1 METIVIT
8 RTFDGQLDEMVEY
21 ARSLKSRLNW
31 PGAVLE
37 FERPG
42 AQLGYTVGMRL
53 KAATM
58 TDVAIE
64 ETLSDVERADD
75 GEVVFSTV
83 NKGLW
88 PDGHMTV
95 LAEYRFIP
103 GDEGSP
109 NTLRYTYSY
118 PPPSSKLVKPKQLP
132 AFNEAMEKTCNRFIK
147 GVLAHGGSAELAAAT
162 PVAPAPLSVPTG
174 ERESPAPSLADLTAK
189 PPSPDPAA
197 YQVAGMDTVVATAS
211 FTSDLDAM
219 VEFTRSLKSRLNWPG
234 AVLESEMAGTL
245 TYQVGM
251 RIQAAVMTD
260 VNVEERLNPVDRLD
274 DDAVRFT
281 SSHRVLWPDGQ
292 IADAITEYLFSPGEG
307 GAPHTLRFSYSYP
320 PPSTKLV
327 RTKELPAFHAAME
340 KVAARYVDKL
350 AKAV

>member
-8 RTFDGQLDEMVEY
+8 RTFDGELDEMVDY
-21 ARSLKSRLNW
+21 ARSLNSRLNW

-42 AQLGYTVGMRL
+42 ALLGYNVGMRL

-58 TDVAIE
+58 TDITIE
-64 ETLSDVERADD
+64 ETLSDVERSDS
-75 GEVVFSTV
+75 GEVLFSTV

-95 LAEYRFIP
+95 LAEWRFIP
-103 GDEGSP
+103 GDEGDP

-132 AFNEAMEKTCNRFIK
+132 AFNVAMEKVCNRFIK
-147 GVLAHGGSAELAAAT
+147 GVLAHGGSPELAAAK
-162 PVAPAPLSVPTG
+162 PVAPEHLSVAEPTG
-174 ERESPAPSLADLTAK
+174 SVPFEGARAPAPDA
-189 PPSPDPAA
+189 AA
-197 YQVAGMDTVVATAS
+197 YQVAGMDTVVATATFS
-211 FTSDLDAM
+211 GDLDAM

-234 AVLESEMAGTL
+234 AVLEGEVPGAL

-260 VNVEERLNPVDRLD
+260 VNVTERLGPVDRLD
-274 DDAVRFT
+274 DGAVRFT
-281 SSHRVLWPDGQ
+281 TVHRVLWPDGLQ
-292 IADAITEYLFSPGEG
+292 ADAITEYLFVPGAG

-340 KVAARYVDKL
+340 KVSARYVDKL

>member
-8 RTFDGQLDEMVEY
+8 RTFDGDLDDMVAY

-42 AQLGYTVGMRL
+42 TLGYNVGMRL
-53 KAATM
+53 QAATM
-58 TDVAIE
+58 TDVSIE
-64 ETLSDVERADD
+64 ETLSDVEQSDS

-83 NKGLW
+83 NRGLW

-95 LAEYRFIP
+95 LAEYRFIH
-103 GDEGSP
+103 GEDGAS

-132 AFNEAMEKTCNRFIK
+132 AFNEAMEKVCNRFVK
-147 GVLAHGGSAELAAAT
+147 GLLAHGGDATLAAAT
-162 PVAPAPLSVPTG
+162 PVPSEPLSVPSPG
-174 ERESPAPSLADLTAK
+174 GSIQFEGVIPPAPERE
-189 PPSPDPAA
+189 PDP
-197 YQVAGMDTVVATAS
+197 YHVAGMDTVVVSHT
-211 FTSDLDAM
+211 FTGDLDAM
-219 VEFTRSLKSRLNWPG
+219 VEYTRSLKSRINWPG
-234 AVLESEMAGTL
+234 AVLESDMAGTL

-274 DDAVRFT
+274 DGAVRFT
-281 SSHRVLWPDGQ
+281 AAHRVLWPDGQ
-292 IADAITEYLFSPGEG
+292 IADAITEYLFIPGGSG
-307 GAPHTLRFSYSYP
+307 GPHTLRFSYSYP

-340 KVAARYVDKL
+340 KVSAHYLDKL
-350 AKAV
+350 TRAV